1 MNKWKAIAGVVLV
14 FIVGGL
20 AGAFGTMCICRH
32 RGEWMMGGRPH
43 AYGEAVVRRLDREL
57 KLSADQRRQVE
68 VIVNDARTEIK
79 ELRKQAQPKID
90 TVFGRAVNRVRAIL
104 SPEQRVKFEKF
115 VEKKGERMKRWRNG
129 SASTD
134 NTEERDSGG
143 QGPGAPQHNPA
154 DDKTL

>member
-14 FIVGGL
+14 FVLGGL

-32 RGEWMMGGRPH
+32 RGGWLMGGGPH
-43 AYGEAVVRRLDREL
+43 NYGEAVVRRLDHEL
-57 KLSADQRRQVE
+57 KLSAEQRRQVE
-68 VIVNDARTEIK
+68 VIVNDARTEID

-90 TVFGRAVNRVRAIL
+90 AVFEQAVKRVGAIL
-104 SPEQRVKFEKF
+104 SSEQRVKFEKF
-115 VEKKGERMKRWRNG
+115 VEKKREGMKRWRDG
-129 SASTD
+129 SASQD
-134 NTEERDSGG
+134 NPKERNCGG